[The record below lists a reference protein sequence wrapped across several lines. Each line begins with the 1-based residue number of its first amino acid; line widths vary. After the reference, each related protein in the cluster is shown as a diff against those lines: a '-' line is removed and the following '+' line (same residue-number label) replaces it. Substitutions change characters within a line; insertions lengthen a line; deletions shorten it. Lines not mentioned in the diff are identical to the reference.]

1 MKQTLHVLRG
11 LLLLAILAFGQSIS
25 AEEFTF
31 DFMSAVPEAWTS
43 NPAPFG
49 FESTSRGC
57 QYTSNA
63 TLTLK
68 GAKNVTK
75 VVITC
80 SSNVAGKNTIAL
92 KVGGKAFGS
101 TVTMGKETNVEKTF
115 SGSAASGDIALAIT
129 RSEKSVYISKIVVTA
144 DAIDG
149 IGGGGGDNGGG
160 DNGGGE
166 DQGNLDPNYNYAE
179 PTIVTVAGET
189 GISNTSYSF
198 IQNNIKV
205 ETTTGAKQE
214 SYFGCNAGAEITFTA
229 TKDIKAVVVNGF
241 VKKGF
246 SATAS
251 SGNIGYVD
259 ASDEDVTADP
269 VLAVLDV
276 NSKSL
281 TISCEKQMRC
291 YNVEFYFVENPDI
304 EISGD
309 DDDDDD
315 DGDLSYDWEPTKA
328 TTLNITFDEAQA
340 DNYTGLV
347 GYNCTGVFLG
357 NDDYEMEMIIFA
369 PTVEGTIVAPG
380 TYPISDTYAEGTV
393 QASPGGNDYED
404 YPTYLAADFEYVEE
418 YDGWS
423 YNTAYYLVSGTLTVA
438 ADAQGVK
445 LTIDAKT
452 YNGSTIKA
460 TYTGAA
466 DIDAIDAIQS
476 EAHSGK
482 TYKQLENGH
491 IVIVRAGNRY
501 GIDGVRR

>member
-1 MKQTLHVLRG
+1 MKQTLHALRG
-11 LLLLAILAFGQSIS
+11 LLLLAILVFGQSIS

-92 KVGGKAFGS
+92 NVGGKAFGS
-101 TVTMGKETNVEKTF
+101 TVTMAKETNVEKTF

-149 IGGGGGDNGGG
+149 AGGGGGNGGNGGG
-160 DNGGGE
+160 G

-214 SYFGCNAGAEITFTA
+214 SYFGCNAGNEITFTA
-229 TKDIKAVVVNGF
+229 TKDIKAVVINGF
-241 VKKGF
+241 VKKDF

-259 ASDEDVTADP
+259 ASEEDVTADP
-269 VLAVLDV
+269 VVAVLDV

-309 DDDDDD
+309 DDDDD
-315 DGDLSYDWEPTKA
+315 GDLTFDWEPDET

-340 DNYTGLV
+340 VNYTGEV
-347 GYNCTGVFLG
+347 GYNYTAVLLSSE
-357 NDDYEMEMIIFA
+357 DYEMEMAIFA

-380 TYPISDTYAEGTV
+380 TYTISDTYAEGTV
-393 QASPGGNDYED
+393 QASPGGDDWYD
-404 YPTYLAADFEYVEE
+404 YPTFIATDYEYDEE
-418 YDGWS
+418 YDEW
-423 YNTAYYLVSGTLTVA
+423 YYTTAYYLVSGTVTVA
-438 ADAQGVK
+438 AEAKGVK

-452 YNGSTIKA
+452 SKGSTVKA

-466 DIDAIDAIQS
+466 DIDTIDVIES
-476 EAHSGK
+476 EAKSSK